1 MFDRSDIRAAEEAG
15 ILTRD
20 QASRLEAF
28 LIARSDPAVNAA
40 AGQPENLRFL
50 NNLNDIF
57 ITIGIVILA
66 MGLTA
71 ITALVFGPQLW
82 GMVTGGRAGAL
93 GALILMPVAGVMWL
107 IAEYFG
113 SRRRMLLPTMAA
125 ITVFTGYSGLSIGM
139 ISSGLTGM
147 NAETVTSLGSA
158 WSTLG
163 KSGLGTFLGCGA
175 AAALAWLR
183 FRLPFCM
190 FLMAVSAAAAAYT
203 FAGFF
208 GDAGLVFGGFL
219 SLLIGIATLAAA
231 IWFDQTDPGRITRLS
246 DNAFWLHIAAAPQI
260 ILGLRGMVMGSPAA
274 SPDTAEAI
282 VLLAGL
288 AFLGLL
294 SLALNRRALIVSSLL
309 SFWLALGEVV
319 SAVGGGSSTTFIA
332 SALLL
337 GTGII
342 VLGGGWHTARRGLLK
357 SLPPQGLLGRVFP
370 PEAA

>member
-28 LIARSDPAVNAA
+28 LIARRDPAVTAHA
-40 AGQPENLRFL
+40 SQPENLRFL
-50 NNLNDIF
+50 NNFNDIF

-71 ITALVFGPQLW
+71 VTALFFGPQFW
-82 GMVTGGRAGAL
+82 GMVTGGRAGAF
-93 GALILMPVAGVMWL
+93 GAIILMPVAAVMWL

-113 SRRRMLLPTMAA
+113 KRRRMLLPTMAA

-139 ISSGLTGM
+139 ISSGLSGM

-158 WSTLG
+158 WTTFG
-163 KSGLGTFLGCGA
+163 KSGLGTFLGAGA
-175 AAALAWLR
+175 AAAVAWIR

-190 FLMAVSAAAAAYT
+190 FLMAVCAALAAYT

-219 SLLIGIATLAAA
+219 SLVIGIATLAAA
-231 IWFDQTDPGRITRLS
+231 IWFDQKDPGRITRLS
-246 DNAFWLHIAAAPQI
+246 DNAFWLHMAAAPQI
-260 ILGLRGMVMGSPAA
+260 LLGLRGMVMGSPTAT
-274 SPDTAEAI
+274 PDTAEAI
-282 VLLAGL
+282 ILLASL
-288 AFLGLL
+288 VFLGLL
-294 SLALNRRALIVSSLL
+294 SLALNRRALIVSSLF

-319 SAVGGGSSTTFIA
+319 NAAGGGGSTTFIA
-332 SALLL
+332 TALLL

-342 VLGGGWHTARRGLLK
+342 ALGGGWHTARRGLLK
-357 SLPPQGLLGRVFP
+357 VLPKGGISGRIFP